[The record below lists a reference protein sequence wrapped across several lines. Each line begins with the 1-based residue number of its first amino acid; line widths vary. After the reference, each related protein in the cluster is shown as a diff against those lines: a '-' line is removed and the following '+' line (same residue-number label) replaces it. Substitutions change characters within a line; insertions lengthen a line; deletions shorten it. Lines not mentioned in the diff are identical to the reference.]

1 MDASSHFIT
10 LFAGPHTRVK
20 KEYKTRVFPSRVNV
34 FPLNQA
40 IDRPKLNK
48 ESKMNLHS
56 VCVVLMI
63 FSFTEANAVTPVK
76 ELDITKYLGLWYEVS

>member
-10 LFAGPHTRVK
+10 LFAVPHTRVK
-20 KEYKTRVFPSRVNV
+20 KEYKTLVFPSRVNA
-34 FPLNQA
+34 FPDQA
-40 IDRPKLNK
+40 ITRPKLNK

-56 VCVVLMI
+56 IYVVLMI

-76 ELDITKYLGLWYEVS
+76 ELDITKYLGPWYEVS

>member
-10 LFAGPHTRVK
+10 LFAVPHTRVK
-20 KEYKTRVFPSRVNV
+20 KEYKTRVFPSRVNA
-34 FPLNQA
+34 FPDQA
-40 IDRPKLNK
+40 IARPKLNK

-56 VCVVLMI
+56 IYVVLMI

>member
-1 MDASSHFIT
+1 MLPAT
-10 LFAGPHTRVK
+10 LSRCLQYHTRVK
-20 KEYKTRVFPSRVNV
+20 KEYKTRVFPSRVNA
-34 FPLNQA
+34 FRNQA
-40 IDRPKLNK
+40 IARPNLNK
-48 ESKMNLHS
+48 EIKMNLHS

>member
-20 KEYKTRVFPSRVNV
+20 KEYKTRVFPSRVNA

>member
-10 LFAGPHTRVK
+10 LFAVPHTRVK
-20 KEYKTRVFPSRVNV
+20 KEYKTLVFPSRVNA
-34 FPLNQA
+34 FPDQVIA
-40 IDRPKLNK
+40 RPKLNK

-56 VCVVLMI
+56 IYVVLMI

>member
-10 LFAGPHTRVK
+10 LFAVPHTRVK
-20 KEYKTRVFPSRVNV
+20 KEYKTRVFPSRVNA
-34 FPLNQA
+34 FPNQA

-56 VCVVLMI
+56 ICVVLMI

>member
-20 KEYKTRVFPSRVNV
+20 KEYKTRVFPSRVNA

-63 FSFTEANAVTPVK
+63 FYFTEANAVTPVK